1 MDGVVQGTASG
12 DEVHI
17 EKALVGLVRG
27 HDVEIRFA
35 GAGPVAARGDV
46 SIVNGGC
53 GPVATAGD
61 LSIENGGC
69 GPVLAAGN
77 ISITNGGTQGVI
89 SLGEAT
95 LGPRTFVG
103 AVIAPRVTIQDGARV
118 MMTTKQA
125 LAFAGVVGTVIG
137 LAMLVRGGRNGR
149 D

>member
-17 EKALVGLVRG
+17 ERALVGLVRG
-27 HDVEIRFA
+27 HDVDIRFA

-46 SIVNGGC
+46 SIHNGGC

-77 ISITNGGTQGVI
+77 VSITNGGTQGMI

-95 LGPRTFVG
+95 LGPRAFVG
-103 AVIAPRVTIQDGARV
+103 AVISPRVTVQDGARV
-118 MMTTKQA
+118 LMTTKQA
-125 LAFAGVVGTVIG
+125 LAFGGVVGTLVS
-137 LAMLVRGGRNGR
+137 LAVLLRGRNNGR
-149 D
+149 

>member
-1 MDGVVQGTASG
+1 MDGLVQGTASG

-27 HDVEIRFA
+27 HDVDIRFA

-53 GPVATAGD
+53 GPVATAGN

-69 GPVLAAGN
+69 GPVLAAGGV
-77 ISITNGGTQGVI
+77 SITNGGTQGVI

-103 AVIAPRVTIQDGARV
+103 AVIAPRITVQDGARV

-125 LAFAGVVGTVIG
+125 IAFGGVAGTVIG
-137 LAMLVRGGRNGR
+137 LTMLLRGRGNGR
-149 D
+149 A

>member
-1 MDGVVQGTASG
+1 VDGRMQGTASG

-27 HDVEIRFA
+27 HDVQIRFA

-46 SIVNGGC
+46 SIMNGGC

-77 ISITNGGTQGVI
+77 VSITNGGTQGVI

-103 AVIAPRVTIQDGARV
+103 AVVSPRVTIQDGARV
-118 MMTTKQA
+118 LMTTKQA
-125 LAFAGVVGTVIG
+125 LVFGGMVGTIIG
-137 LAMLVRGGRNGR
+137 LATLLRGSRNGR